1 VKELVYPLINAI
13 HNDDCFGRAAQLAY
27 YFFFALFPF
36 LLFLTTLVG
45 YIPVPNLTD
54 RIMELLVQILP
65 GNASHLVEDNV
76 HELVT
81 VQRGGLLSF
90 GIVAALW
97 TSSSAIA
104 AIISGLNR
112 AYGVE
117 EGRPFWK
124 VRGLAILLTIGFS
137 LFLIISMVLLTFGP
151 WIGGWIATKV
161 GLGSAFQIAWNLLRW
176 PAILV
181 LLMLAVAI
189 LYDFGPD
196 VDQKWRWITPGSVV
210 AVLAWIAASFGF
222 AYYVNKFAS
231 YNAAYG
237 SIGTVIVL
245 LTWMYLTG
253 FFILVG
259 GEINAV
265 LEQRAQKGKAP
276 KPKRRWRAGRQR
288 ITTR

>member
-1 VKELVYPLINAI
+1 MKELVNQLIKAI
-13 HNDDCFGRAAQLAY
+13 HDDDCFGRAAQLAY

-36 LLFLTTLVG
+36 FLFLTTLVG
-45 YIPVPNLTD
+45 YIPIPNLTD

-65 GNASHLVEDNV
+65 GDASHLVQDNV

-90 GIVAALW
+90 AILAALW
-97 TSSSAIA
+97 TSSSAITV
-104 AIISGLNR
+104 IIGGLNR

-124 VRGLAILLTIGFS
+124 VRGIAILLTIGFS
-137 LFLIISMVLLTFGP
+137 MFMVVSMVLLTFGP
-151 WIGGWIATKV
+151 WIGGWIAAQM
-161 GLGSAFQIAWNLLRW
+161 GLGDAFQIAWNLLRW

-189 LYDFGPD
+189 LYYFGPD
-196 VDQKWRWITPGSVV
+196 VEQEWRWLTPGSVF
-210 AVLAWIAASFGF
+210 AILAWIVASLGF
-222 AYYVNKFAS
+222 AYYVNNFAS
-231 YNAAYG
+231 HNAAYG

-253 FFILVG
+253 FFIIVG
-259 GEINAV
+259 GEINAA
-265 LEQRAQKGKAP
+265 LEQRAQSSKALRD
-276 KPKRRWRAGRQR
+276 KKMSRAGRQR
-288 ITTR
+288 V

>member
-1 VKELVYPLINAI
+1 MNRLIKAI

-45 YIPVPNLTD
+45 YIPIPNLTD

-65 GNASHLVEDNV
+65 GDASHLVQDNV
-76 HELVT
+76 HEVVT

-90 GIVAALW
+90 AILAALW
-97 TSSSAIA
+97 TSSSAITV
-104 AIISGLNR
+104 IIGGLNR

-124 VRGLAILLTIGFS
+124 VRGIAILLTIGFS
-137 LFLIISMVLLTFGP
+137 MFMVVSMVLLTFGP
-151 WIGGWIATKV
+151 WIGGWIAAQM
-161 GLGSAFQIAWNLLRW
+161 GLGDAFQIAWNLLRW

-181 LLMLAVAI
+181 LLMLAMAI
-189 LYDFGPD
+189 LYYFGPD
-196 VDQKWRWITPGSVV
+196 VEQEWRWITPGSVF
-210 AVLAWIAASFGF
+210 AILAWIVASLGF
-222 AYYVNKFAS
+222 AYYVNNFAS
-231 YNAAYG
+231 HNAAYG

-253 FFILVG
+253 FFIIVG
-259 GEINAV
+259 GEINAA
-265 LEQRAQKGKAP
+265 LEQRVQSSKALRA
-276 KPKRRWRAGRQR
+276 KKMSRAGRQR
-288 ITTR
+288 

>member
-1 VKELVYPLINAI
+1 VKDLINRLTNALQD
-13 HNDDCFGRAAQLAY
+13 DDCFGRAAQLAY

-36 LLFLTTLVG
+36 FLFLTTLVG
-45 YIPVPNLTD
+45 YIPIPNLTD

-65 GNASHLVEDNV
+65 GNASHLVQDNI

-90 GIVAALW
+90 AIVAALW

-104 AIISGLNR
+104 AIISSLNR

-117 EGRPFWK
+117 EGRPLWK

-137 LFLIISMVLLTFGP
+137 MFMVVSMVLLTFGP
-151 WIGGWIATKV
+151 WIGGWIAAQV
-161 GLGSAFQIAWNLLRW
+161 GLGDAFQTAWNLLRW

-189 LYDFGPD
+189 LYYFGPD
-196 VDQKWRWITPGSVV
+196 VEQKWRWITPGSVF
-210 AVLAWIAASFGF
+210 AILAWIVASLGF
-222 AYYVNKFAS
+222 AYYVNNFAS

-245 LTWMYLTG
+245 LTWMYLAG
-253 FFILVG
+253 FFIIVG
-259 GEINAV
+259 GEINAA
-265 LEQRAQKGKAP
+265 LEQRTQRRKAL
-276 KPKRRWRAGRQR
+276 RAKKMSRARRQR
-288 ITTR
+288 V